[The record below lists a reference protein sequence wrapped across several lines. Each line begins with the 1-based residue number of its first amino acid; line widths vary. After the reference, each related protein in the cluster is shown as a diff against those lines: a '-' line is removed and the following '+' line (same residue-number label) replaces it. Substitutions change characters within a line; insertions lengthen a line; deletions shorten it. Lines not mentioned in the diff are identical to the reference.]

1 MAGHHVTRYFQIF
14 SNDPVNPRLRITL
27 IANVLEQ

>member
-1 MAGHHVTRYFQIF
+1 MAGTRVTRFFEIL

>member
-1 MAGHHVTRYFQIF
+1 MGGHRVRRFFDIY

-27 IANVLEQ
+27 VANVLEE